1 MNILVADDNRSIL
14 YLLAA
19 ILQEDGHT
27 VTPVLNGA
35 DAVARFKEDIFDLVL
50 MDIVMPVMDGYEA
63 TKQIKALCGS
73 RFVPVI
79 FLTAASDDASLA
91 KCVDSGGDDF
101 LVKPYNRVIL
111 AAKIAAFKRIQDLYN
126 TLERYNKQTEEE
138 LALAQHIFE
147 AVINPHSD
155 PVAGVETWQSSMG
168 HFNGDMLTH
177 ALSPNGELHVMLGDF
192 TGHGL
197 VAAVGAIPTSDVF
210 YSLTRQGADISTI
223 IGEINRKLRTVLPIG
238 RYCAATLVS
247 INFKKQKISIWN
259 GGLPAVLIIDKRTHH
274 VERVNSSKL
283 PLGIIDSDMLDRNMV
298 HLELD
303 PNKTIMVYTD
313 GLTELRNQNG
323 EMLGMEGLEQV
334 IQRAPVGCNLLA
346 EIKIRLINYM
356 AGKEQ
361 DDDISLFS
369 FDVKEAL
376 TQGKI
381 A

>member
-35 DAVARFKEDIFDLVL
+35 DAVARFKENIFDLVL
-50 MDIVMPVMDGYEA
+50 MDIVMPTMDGYEA
-63 TKQIKALCGS
+63 TKQIKTICGS

-91 KCVDSGGDDF
+91 KCVESGGDDF

-147 AVINPHSD
+147 AVINPHSNQL
-155 PVAGVETWQSSMG
+155 AGVETWQSSMG

-177 ALSPNGELHVMLGDF
+177 ALSPTGELHVMLGDF

-210 YSLTRQGADISTI
+210 YSLTRQGADLATI
-223 IGEINRKLRTVLPIG
+223 IGEINKKLRTVLPIG
-238 RYCAATLVS
+238 RYCAATLMS
-247 INFKKQKISIWN
+247 INFNKKQISIWN
-259 GGLPAVLIIDKRTHH
+259 GGLPSVLIINKYTHQI
-274 VERVNSSKL
+274 ERVTSSKL
-283 PLGIIDSDMLDRNMV
+283 PLGIIDNDILDTTCV
-298 HLELD
+298 IIDLH
-303 PNKTIMVYTD
+303 PHQTIMTYTD

-323 EMLGMEGLEQV
+323 DMLGTEGLEQA
-334 IQRAPVGCNLLA
+334 IQRAPLGCNLLA

-369 FDVKEAL
+369 FDVGQAFGRHL
-376 TQGKI
+376 TR
-381 A
+381 